1 MLNKIILVILLL
13 HIVCYCLIVTQQKN
27 SIFLLYK
34 QDETVRQSKSQEIC
48 KYLNISVDPCDDFY
62 EYACSNWQKYHG
74 KSHQNKT
81 ITPDTIL
88 EEKINKDL
96 QNMLKENLTVKDS
109 TGGRKVKIF
118 YKSCLEAKHNDI
130 NHQLFISD
138 FIKSN
143 GGFPAVPGSN
153 WLVHHHNYDW
163 QQVIGLLRHR
173 YGMNILVGLDI
184 DVNYENVYENS
195 IYLMEPKTLFPA
207 KLCNA
212 NASRYLDINDPD
224 YEAIE
229 VEVEENLKLWLS
241 LTKNEAQRLS
251 ADIVDFE
258 YELCKAMNVE
268 INENY
273 TTTTTSSSNHRNREV
288 PKQYPRET
296 LIKFSNLLN
305 NSIDF
310 NRIVTESYGVPIYKP
325 VFMRAPQ
332 YYEQL
337 ISVLKKHNYATIA
350 NYIMYR
356 ALSELNF
363 PIHDNTEKRPFYC
376 VQLIKRYFPKILGEM
391 YYRLHANIME
401 KEEIETLYEKLKNTF
416 DHISLENEWI
426 EDSTRRLGKSKL
438 SKINLYFPTYEKVP
452 NLPYEFINNNYW
464 HNLKLAM
471 SEVKDYQLNRIFEI
485 GIPSPK
491 DEIESYEIRT
501 VYRPYHKRLDIG
513 WGLLQLPHYNHHLP
527 NAMRYAIIGQ
537 KLAEALINAFDEYGW
552 TADYGGYNNW
562 DTITASKFYE
572 RSNCFRQ
579 QIGNYLQNDFN
590 SFNDTKKLRELI
602 GKSSAVRIAFNSYLD
617 WLHYKNPNN
626 DHSILRKE
634 TLPELNFTNTQLFFI
649 TFAQL
654 HCKSKRKTREN
665 KSKNFHFARLLSP
678 LQRHSLERYEVNG
691 PLKNFE
697 EFSRE
702 FKCPNGSE
710 MNEAD
715 KCIIY

>member
-1 MLNKIILVILLL
+1 MLSKIFRVILLN
-13 HIVCYCLIVTQQKN
+13 IICFSSVVTQQKN
-27 SIFLLYK
+27 SIFPLYK
-34 QDETVRQSKSQEIC
+34 QDEAIRQAKSQEIC
-48 KYLNISVDPCDDFY
+48 KYLNINVNPCDDFY

-74 KSHQNKT
+74 KSHRNET

-88 EEKINKDL
+88 KEKIDKDL
-96 QNMLKENLTVKDS
+96 QNILKENLTVKDS
-109 TGGRKVKIF
+109 TAGRKVKNF

-130 NHQLFISD
+130 NHQSFISD

-163 QQVIGLLRHR
+163 QQVVGLLRYR
-173 YGMNILVGLDI
+173 YGMDILVGLDI

-195 IYLMEPKTLFPA
+195 IYLTEPKTLLPT

-212 NASRYLDINDPD
+212 NSSRYLDINDPT
-224 YEAIE
+224 YQATEI
-229 VEVEENLKLWLS
+229 EVEENLRLWLS

-258 YELCKAMNVE
+258 YELCKSMGIE
-268 INENY
+268 KIENR
-273 TTTTTSSSNHRNREV
+273 TSNHRNLEAQR
-288 PKQYPRET
+288 QYSRET
-296 LIKFSNLLN
+296 LTKFSNLLN

-310 NRIVTESYGVPIYKP
+310 NRIVSESYGVPIYKP
-325 VFMRAPQ
+325 VFMHAPQ

-337 ISVLKKHNYATIA
+337 TKVLKRHSHATIA

-363 PIHDNTEKRPFYC
+363 PLNDNGENRPFYC
-376 VQLIKRYFPKILGEM
+376 IQLMKRYFPKILGEM
-391 YYRLHANIME
+391 YYRAHANVME
-401 KEEIETLYEKLKNTF
+401 KEEVESLYEKLKNSF
-416 DHISLENEWI
+416 DLSLEQEWI

-438 SKINLYFPTYEKVP
+438 SKLNIYFPTYDKVP
-452 NLPYEFINNNYW
+452 SLPNEFVSNNYW
-464 HNLKLAM
+464 HNLKIAM

-485 GIPSPK
+485 GTPSPK
-491 DEIESYEIRT
+491 DELESYEIRT
-501 VYRPYHKRLDIG
+501 VYRPYHKRIEIG
-513 WGLLQLPHYNHHLP
+513 WGLLQLPHYHHHLP
-527 NAMRYAIIGQ
+527 NAMRFAIIGQ
-537 KLAEALINAFDEYGW
+537 KLAEALISAFDEHGW
-552 TADYGGYNNW
+552 TADYAGYNNW
-562 DTITASKFYE
+562 DMDTAARFHE
-572 RSNCFRQ
+572 RSTCYRQ
-579 QIGNYLQNDFN
+579 QIGNYLQNDLN
-590 SFNDTKKLRELI
+590 SFNDTKKLRELL
-602 GKSSAVRIAFNSYLD
+602 GKSSAVRIAFNSYLN

-649 TFAQL
+649 TFAQM
-654 HCKSKRKTREN
+654 HCKSKRNSTAN
-665 KSKNFHFARLLSP
+665 KSKKSDIDRILSP
-678 LQRHSLERYEVNG
+678 LQKHSLERYEVNG

-715 KCIIY
+715 KCVIY